1 MLVGVSERHVLGGL
15 VGGVQVTSRVRL
27 RRGLLVPLPVLL
39 GVPVREWGVRREV
52 EDAARG
58 VAVVDFLLV
67 VVVLTFQ
74 GSWRGILAG
83 WISTRGG
90 EAMSGGNWTR

>member
-1 MLVGVSERHVLGGL
+1 MGVSEGLVLGDGR
-15 VGGVQVTSRVRL
+15 GGVQVTSRVRL
-27 RRGLLVPLPVLL
+27 RRDLEGPVPVLP
-39 GVPVREWGVRREV
+39 GVAVREWGVRREVEV

-58 VAVVDFLLV
+58 VAVVNLGLV

-83 WISTRGG
+83 WISTGG
-90 EAMSGGNWTR
+90 VER

>member
-1 MLVGVSERHVLGGL
+1 MG
-15 VGGVQVTSRVRL
+15 GGVQVTLRVRL
-27 RRGLLVPLPVLL
+27 RRGLLVPVPVLP

-52 EDAARG
+52 EVEDAARG
-58 VAVVDFLLV
+58 VAVVGLLV

-83 WISTRGG
+83 WISTGGRGG
-90 EAMSGGNWTR
+90 VERMSGENWTR